1 MAQTPSSPNT
11 KWRGK
16 RQLPRPFTL
25 CQLLHLRLEIK
36 LPLKRPDTRC
46 CQAHR
51 QSPILCSF
59 GSTPEVRALCSAGIT
74 RPRRSYD
81 PVRRPPG
88 LPASPGI
95 RSRDLRPKRASPDH
109 PQHLCQRAVPSTPA
123 DRDGCICR
131 LLPHL
136 TRPSPYY
143 GRVGIRYSTF
153 EACSGFTHVTARWLA
168 QPPKAAFVAGLRP
181 ARLPGQTA
189 CQLPVQPT
197 THCVATSST
206 GVTRARGALRN
217 PG

>member
-1 MAQTPSSPNT
+1 MLSGSSPIT
-11 KWRGK
+11 DPLLLRKHTRSQG
-16 RQLPRPFTL
+16 P
-25 CQLLHLRLEIK
+25 LLHR
-36 LPLKRPDTRC
+36 
-46 CQAHR
+46 H
-51 QSPILCSF
+51 
-59 GSTPEVRALCSAGIT
+59 
-74 RPRRSYD
+74 Y
-81 PVRRPPG
+81 
-88 LPASPGI
+88 PASTLIRPCPTPARPAGFTGI

-136 TRPSPYY
+136 TRPSPKN

-197 THCVATSST
+197 THCVDTSST
-206 GVTRARGALRN
+206 GVNTRSGRTV
-217 PG
+217 